1 MAVRKIGAYMR
12 IKQELK
18 RGSIPKL
25 ERFSVEDIDHVWL
38 DLNGLG
44 VWDYLLEMVVN
55 VVSNTFRVTIANI
68 VASTV
73 TKVIQEELVKANI
86 SFIP

>member
-1 MAVRKIGAYMR
+1 MR